1 VDEVDK
7 GCLDKGCSDS
17 REMHGLPVGA
27 SVEGELHLSWM
38 QMFPSPFM
46 PFIFIFIAF
55 SFKKLVRG
63 HCPGV
68 VTSGGNVTHK
78 HFTEMRR
85 LARDETPFLLAMPPR
100 ATTLAW

>member
-7 GCLDKGCSDS
+7 GCLGKGCSDS

-46 PFIFIFIAF
+46 PFIFILIAF
-55 SFKKLVRG
+55 SFKKLIRG

-78 HFTEMRR
+78 HFHGNEKVGS
-85 LARDETPFLLAMPPR
+85 
-100 ATTLAW
+100 

>member
-1 VDEVDK
+1 
-7 GCLDKGCSDS
+7 
-17 REMHGLPVGA
+17 MHGLPVGA

-46 PFIFIFIAF
+46 PFMFILIAF
-55 SFKKLVRG
+55 SFKKLVWG

-68 VTSGGNVTHK
+68 VTNGGNVTQK

-85 LARDETPFLLAMPPR
+85 LARDETHFLLAMPPR

>member
-1 VDEVDK
+1 MLVDEVDK

-46 PFIFIFIAF
+46 SFIFIAF
-55 SFKKLVRG
+55 SFKKLIRG

-78 HFTEMRR
+78 HFHGNEK
-85 LARDETPFLLAMPPR
+85 AGS
-100 ATTLAW
+100 

>member
-1 VDEVDK
+1 
-7 GCLDKGCSDS
+7 
-17 REMHGLPVGA
+17 MYGLPVGVF
-27 SVEGELHLSWM
+27 VEGEMRLSWM
-38 QMFPSPFM
+38 QMFPSPFV
-46 PFIFIFIAF
+46 PFVFILIAF

-63 HCPGV
+63 HCPGE

-78 HFTEMRR
+78 HFMEMRR